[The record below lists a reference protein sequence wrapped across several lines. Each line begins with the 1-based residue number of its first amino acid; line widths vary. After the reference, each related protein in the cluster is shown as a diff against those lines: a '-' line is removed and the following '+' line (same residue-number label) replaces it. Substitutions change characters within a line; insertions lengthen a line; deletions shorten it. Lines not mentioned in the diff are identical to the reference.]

1 MNLIALVRTFYK
13 GLDRIFKIINYGD
26 VPFIYNNPVYMEKY
40 AFARCSL
47 IGYWKSVAELGR
59 EMLRPTLKI
68 YSIPSGPLI
77 FCGGS
82 SNNER
87 EFHFF
92 SSLFAGRQCL
102 DYSRES
108 NLSFVPA
115 RQLKKTIVEYF
126 ISLLFIV
133 LGCFYL
139 FRIKL
144 GPISFKYLVF
154 YTKIYFFLYASLMRS
169 KEKPQLLVV
178 ANDHTDFPVIASMLM
193 QYFDVPVVYVQ
204 HAEISERFPALDFNV
219 SILRNEISRE
229 KYQAI
234 GPIQGDVFVV
244 PRSPKSDMFER
255 ILRARVVVTPVVVY
269 ISSVY
274 SESGLARCLSQ
285 LASNASV
292 SSVSVK
298 PHPRTDIS
306 SLNVGPNVALLSS
319 VPTFDHV
326 AVVPNSSVV
335 VELLEQGVPVYQLF
349 DLDDIGYDY
358 YSFVEKG
365 VAPAI
370 SFDDLTGSFWG
381 GGGFYNE
388 AWIERF
394 SKFSPSIDS
403 AWETELPVLLDKISF
418 YLSVSG
424 DHC

>member
-13 GLDRIFKIINYGD
+13 GLGRIFKIINYGD
-26 VPFIYNNPVYMEKY
+26 VPLIYNNPIYMEKY
-40 AFARCSL
+40 AFASRSL
-47 IGYWKSVAELGR
+47 VGYWKSVAELGR

-68 YSIPSGPLI
+68 YSIPSGAII

-92 SSLFAGRQCL
+92 SSLLAERQCPG
-102 DYSRES
+102 YSRES

-115 RQLKKTIVEYF
+115 RQLKKSMVEYLF
-126 ISLLFIV
+126 SLLFMV
-133 LGCFYL
+133 LGCFYML
-139 FRIKL
+139 RIKL
-144 GPISFKYLVF
+144 CPISFKYLLF
-154 YTKIYFFLYASLMRS
+154 YTKIYFFLYSSLMRS
-169 KEKPQLLVV
+169 EEKPRLLVV
-178 ANDHTDFPVIASMLM
+178 ANDHTDFPVVASMLM
-193 QYFDVPVVYVQ
+193 QYFGIPVVYVQ

-219 SILRNEISRE
+219 SILRNEVSRE

-234 GPIQGDVFVV
+234 GPIKGDVFVV
-244 PRSPKSDMFER
+244 PRSPKNHMFER
-255 ILRARVVVTPVVVY
+255 VLRARSVTSPVVVY

-292 SSVSVK
+292 TSVSVK

-306 SLNVGPNVALLSS
+306 SLNFGPDVTLVTS
-319 VPTFDHV
+319 VPSFDHV

-349 DLDDIGYDY
+349 DLDDIGHDY

-370 SFDDLTGSFWG
+370 SFEDLTGNFWG
-381 GGGFYNE
+381 GNFYNDV
-388 AWIERF
+388 WVERF
-394 SKFSPSIDS
+394 SKFSPSIDP
-403 AWETELPVLLDKISF
+403 AWVAELAVLLDKVGLYISG
-418 YLSVSG
+418 SG
-424 DHC
+424 DHR